1 MKLKDQVFI
10 ITGATSGMGRAIAI
24 KFAIEGA
31 KMILGGRNEE
41 RGMFLLNEITGLGAK
56 AFFLPG
62 DVAEESY
69 NQNLVKT
76 ALEKFGKI
84 DGISINAGTLGLGA
98 LTELSSESWHRT
110 FAVNVD
116 AAFYLL
122 KAGLPELKK
131 SNNTNVLINASIAAF
146 KNFPNHPAY
155 CASKAALVALAKQ
168 VAVDYAPEVRINCI
182 CPGPVDTPFIHASA
196 VAFQDPEK
204 AVEDA
209 GKNTPLQR
217 LGRPEDVAN
226 LALFL
231 ASEDACWITGAVY
244 TIDGGAMVKS

>member
-69 NQNLVKT
+69 NQSLVKS

-168 VAVDYAPEVRINCI
+168 AAVEYAPEVRVNCI
-182 CPGPVDTPFIHASA
+182 CPGPVDTPFIHDSA
-196 VAFQDPEK
+196 VAFPDPGK

-231 ASEDACWITGAVY
+231 ASEDASWITGAVY

>member
-24 KFAIEGA
+24 KFAKEGA

-56 AFFLPG
+56 AFFLSG

-98 LTELSSESWHRT
+98 LTELPSESWHRT

-131 SNNTNVLINASIAAF
+131 SNKANVLINGSIAAF

-168 VAVDYAPEVRINCI
+168 TAVDYAPEVRVNCI

-196 VAFQDPEK
+196 VAFPDPEK

-231 ASEDACWITGAVY
+231 ASEDASWITGAVY

>member
-1 MKLKDQVFI
+1 MKLKDKVFI
-10 ITGATSGMGRAIAI
+10 ITGATSGMGRAIAL
-24 KFAIEGA
+24 KFAQEGA
-31 KMILGGRNEE
+31 KLILSGRNEE
-41 RGMFLLNEITGLGAK
+41 SGMFLLNEIKGLGTE

-69 NQNLVKT
+69 NQDLVKT
-76 ALEKFGKI
+76 SLEKYGRI
-84 DGISINAGTLGLGA
+84 DGLSVNAGTLGLGA
-98 LTELSSESWHRT
+98 VTDLPSASWQRT

-122 KAGLPELKK
+122 KAALPELKK
-131 SNNTNVLINASIAAF
+131 SLTGNVLINASIAAF

-155 CASKAALVALAKQ
+155 CASKAALVALSKQ
-168 VAVDYAPEVRINCI
+168 AAVDYAPEVRINCI

-196 VAFQDPEK
+196 VAFPDPAK

-209 GKNTPLQR
+209 GKTTPLKR
-217 LGRPEDVAN
+217 LGLPDDVAK

-231 ASEDACWITGAVY
+231 ASEDASWITGAVY
-244 TIDGGAMVKS
+244 TIDGGALVKS